1 MVRSVDGALIIKSMS
16 ESFFLPTEIP
26 WQDLKGKQLEELLYW
41 LFDAMGAKELQWRI
55 GGTGQGA
62 ADQGRDLE
70 MSFYTSL
77 PDGEL
82 AKQHWWVEAKG
93 RASSVEP
100 ADVKSSVINVAE
112 RTDIDV
118 FVLATNAAFS
128 NPTRDWVKKW
138 QLQHP
143 IPKIKLW
150 EKHDLEKHCSKNPVA
165 VVRLFG
171 QILGP
176 EGKLR
181 VAKTKFWDYANYT
194 DGQTLEKLWIAKND
208 LRIDPESLFALIASE
223 LANGKITERSWA
235 AYVDAEVLLH
245 ALGFALFMTPYL
257 ASRANDLGIKH
268 FPMIQSLSY
277 MILVMLHRFGHK
289 LMTAFL
295 SNVWVKAPGELL
307 SDEDKTLILKPIL
320 NNLQN
325 EIRDVCT
332 SDCTRISTCKATL
345 SDDEVERYWDRLKVK
360 EVEHEDESGSFE
372 FLVIETHGEPCKVG
386 FHVSDE
392 ISCPL
397 MDADE
402 THSDLKQTLQVIE
415 RICSSRVVK
424 APIGGRG

>member
-1 MVRSVDGALIIKSMS
+1 MS
-16 ESFFLPTEIP
+16 DSFFLPTEIP
-26 WQDLKGKQLEELLYW
+26 WHELKGKQLEELLYW

-55 GGTGQGA
+55 GGKGQGA

-70 MSFYTSL
+70 MSFYTAL

-82 AKQHWWVEAKG
+82 VKQHWWVEAKG
-93 RASSVEP
+93 RAGSVEP
-100 ADVKSSVINVAE
+100 VDVKNSVVNLAG
-112 RTDIDV
+112 RSDIDV

-128 NPTRDWVKKW
+128 NPTRDWVREW
-138 QLQHP
+138 QLRHP
-143 IPKIKLW
+143 TPKIKLW

-181 VAKTKFWDYANYT
+181 IAKTRFWDYANYT
-194 DGQTLEKLWIAKND
+194 DGQTLEQLWGVKKD
-208 LRIDPESLFALIASE
+208 LKIDPESLFALIASE

-235 AYVDAEVLLH
+235 AYVDGEVLLH

-277 MILVMLHRFGHK
+277 MILVMLHRFGHN
-289 LMTAFL
+289 LMNEFL
-295 SNVWVKAPGELL
+295 STVWAKAPGEVI
-307 SDEDKTLILKPIL
+307 SDEGKNLILKPIL
-320 NNLQN
+320 NNLHN

-332 SDCTRISTCKATL
+332 SDCTRISPCKAIL
-345 SDDEVERYWDRLKVK
+345 SDDEIERYWDRLRVK
-360 EVEHEDESGSFE
+360 EVELEDASESFE
-372 FLVIETHGEPCKVG
+372 FLIIETHAEPCKVG

-397 MDADE
+397 MDKDE
-402 THSDLKQTLQVIE
+402 TDSNLKTMLQMIE
-415 RICSSRVVK
+415 KICSSRM
-424 APIGGRG
+424 ANNTS